1 MKLCIDCGEFIHE
14 HAKLRC
20 RECFLEAKRAGLLP
34 TPHQG
39 PIVRDPLTVD
49 YRGMNKRFC
58 LAMLAARKHPHPEWR
73 ISFSIGVSKVP
84 GTQRPVVVGSHHD
97 DPMRS
102 ASAWMESAPGGE

>member
-1 MKLCIDCGEFIHE
+1 MKLCVDCGEFIHE

-49 YRGMNKRFC
+49 YRGMDQAFH
-58 LAMLAARKHPHPEWR
+58 LAMTRAVKRGLERP
-73 ISFSIGVSKVP
+73 P
-84 GTQRPVVVGSHHD
+84 G
-97 DPMRS
+97 M
-102 ASAWMESAPGGE
+102 PGGE